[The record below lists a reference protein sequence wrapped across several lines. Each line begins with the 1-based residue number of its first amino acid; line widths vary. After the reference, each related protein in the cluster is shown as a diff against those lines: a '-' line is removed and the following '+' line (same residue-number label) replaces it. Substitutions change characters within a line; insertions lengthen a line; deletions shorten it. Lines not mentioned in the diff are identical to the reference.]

1 MCIMSFIVMLW
12 CVCFVY
18 FYGTPRVLHCLT
30 HSFPTQLCSD
40 LAFARMSADPVSAQ
54 NAASASLARAAS
66 GQAFTLAF
74 SDTLIVTAAI
84 MLLGAIFVWAL
95 PALPPE
101 PDSRPEERRV
111 GKERVRTRR
120 SRSSPYH

>member
-1 MCIMSFIVMLW
+1 
-12 CVCFVY
+12 
-18 FYGTPRVLHCLT
+18 
-30 HSFPTQLCSD
+30 
-40 LAFARMSADPVSAQ
+40 MSADPVSAQ

-84 MLLGAIFVWAL
+84 MMLGAIFVWAL

-101 PDSRPEERRV
+101 PDSPLPHPPPPASTRPLERPPSPEPTPHPPPPPSPSHPSRHPPAADLPPPPSPLAPC
-111 GKERVRTRR
+111 GPPATRHT
-120 SRSSPYH
+120 SA

>member
-1 MCIMSFIVMLW
+1 
-12 CVCFVY
+12 
-18 FYGTPRVLHCLT
+18 
-30 HSFPTQLCSD
+30 
-40 LAFARMSADPVSAQ
+40 MSADPVSAQ

-101 PDSRPEERRV
+101 PDSPLPHPAPPARSEEHTSELTSLMRNSYALSCF
-111 GKERVRTRR
+111 KKKQKY
-120 SRSSPYH
+120 PYDCTQHHTTYVPRMYE